1 MSDRILGS
9 LGQGLVDPDTPLLRA
24 DDLGVLRGDAVFE
37 TIRLHDGTLDA
48 LEAHLARL
56 TASAAAL
63 ELPAPDLPAWRTLV
77 GQVAG
82 AWGQAGEAAVRL
94 VLTRG
99 IDGSDCTDSG
109 PTGFAYAAPVP
120 EATLRQRR
128 DGVKVITLS
137 RGVTS
142 TSFVDAPWLLG
153 GVKSTSYAVNMA
165 ALRHARAQGGDDA
178 IFVGSDGLV
187 LEGPTATVVW
197 AIGET
202 LCTPPPEV
210 GILEGITVQTV
221 FENAAEHGFRT
232 RVMKSTVEDLHT
244 ANGVWLVSSVRGA
257 VAVTAIDGRERADGG
272 LTERVQAAAGIA
284 VPR

>member
-9 LGQGLVDPDTPLLRA
+9 LGRGLVDPDTPLLRA

-63 ELPAPDLPAWRTLV
+63 DLPAPDLPAWRTLV
-77 GQVAG
+77 GQVVE
-82 AWGQAGEAAVRL
+82 AWGQAGEAAIRL
-94 VLTRG
+94 VFTRG
-99 IDGSDCTDSG
+99 IEGEGT
-109 PTGFAYAAPVP
+109 TGFAYAAPIP
-120 EATLRQRR
+120 EAALRQRR
-128 DGVKVITLS
+128 DGVKVVTLS
-137 RGVTS
+137 RGVSS
-142 TSFVDAPWLLG
+142 TSFEDAPWLLG

-165 ALRHARAQGGDDA
+165 AQRHAHGQGADDA

-187 LEGPTATVVW
+187 LEAPTATVVW

-202 LCTPPPEV
+202 LCTPPPSV

-221 FENAAEHGFRT
+221 FENAADHGFRT

-257 VAVTAIDGRERADGG
+257 VAVTAIDGKERADGD
-272 LTERVQAAAGIA
+272 LTARVQAAAGITA
-284 VPR
+284 KA

>member
-1 MSDRILGS
+1 VSDRILGS
-9 LGQGLVDPDTPLLRA
+9 LGRGLVDPDTPLLRA

-63 ELPAPDLPAWRTLV
+63 DLPAPDLPAWRTLV
-77 GQVAG
+77 GQVVE

-94 VLTRG
+94 VFTRG
-99 IDGSDCTDSG
+99 IEGEGT
-109 PTGFAYAAPVP
+109 TGFAYAAPIP
-120 EATLRQRR
+120 EAALRQRR
-128 DGVKVITLS
+128 DGVKVVTLS
-137 RGVTS
+137 RGVSS
-142 TSFVDAPWLLG
+142 TSFEDAPWLLG

-165 ALRHARAQGGDDA
+165 AQRHAHSQGADDA

-187 LEGPTATVVW
+187 LEAPTATVVW

-202 LCTPPPEV
+202 LCTPPPSV

-221 FENAAEHGFRT
+221 FENAADHGFRT

-257 VAVTAIDGRERADGG
+257 VAVTAIDGKERADGD
-272 LTERVQAAAGIA
+272 LTARVQAAAGITA
-284 VPR
+284 KA

>member
-1 MSDRILGS
+1 VSDRILGS
-9 LGQGLVDPDTPLLRA
+9 LGRGLVDPDTPLLRA
-24 DDLGVLRGDAVFE
+24 DDLGVLRGDAAFE

-56 TASAAAL
+56 SASAAAL
-63 ELPAPDLPAWRTLV
+63 DLPAPDLPAWRTLV
-77 GQVAG
+77 GQVVE
-82 AWGQAGEAAVRL
+82 AWGQAGEAAIRL

-99 IDGSDCTDSG
+99 VDGSDDG

-120 EATLRQRR
+120 ESAVRQRR
-128 DGVKVITLS
+128 DGVKVVTLS
-137 RGVTS
+137 RGVAS
-142 TSFVDAPWLLG
+142 TAFEDTPWLLG

-165 ALRHARAQGGDDA
+165 AQRHAHAEGADDA

-187 LEGPTATVVW
+187 LEAPTSTVVW

-202 LCTPPPEV
+202 LCTPPPSV

-221 FENAAEHGFRT
+221 FENAADHGLRT
-232 RVMKSTVEDLHT
+232 RVMKSTVDDLHT

-257 VAVTAIDGRERADGG
+257 VAVTAIDGRERTDGG
-272 LTERVQAAAGIA
+272 LTERVQAAAGNG
-284 VPR
+284 PNG